1 MESSAEPDMER
12 FLRNPFFART
22 LISLLPGGM
31 QNIFPDCS
39 HSPKNAEEHRG
50 KYSLERKAH

>member
-22 LISLLPGGM
+22 LISLLLGGM
-31 QNIFPDCS
+31 QNIFP
-39 HSPKNAEEHRG
+39 
-50 KYSLERKAH
+50 